1 MIFTT
6 FPVSNTVIM
15 FKPFVIGTNHIL
27 CSAGSLTVDLIG
39 YNDNVICIQDLF
51 VRSCIYAMISFNF
64 FPQKMQNILW
74 KFSAFLCLSR
84 RLDLAFL
91 LEAWPK
97 RTILRQDRFHVL
109 MILTILWL
117 LNLMWIRHGAIK
129 IWFQAGSYFLLM
141 LFLLQLLFWQN
152 SSLMTWEPN
161 DEQIFCYLDM

>member
-64 FPQKMQNILW
+64 FPPKMQNICLCLHNILW
-74 KFSAFLCLSR
+74 KFSAFLCLTR
-84 RLDLAFL
+84 RLDLVFFWRL
-91 LEAWPK
+91 DPK
-97 RTILRQDRFHVL
+97 EQLWGRTDFMSWWYWQYFDCL
-109 MILTILWL
+109 
-117 LNLMWIRHGAIK
+117 
-129 IWFQAGSYFLLM
+129 IWCG
-141 LFLLQLLFWQN
+141 
-152 SSLMTWEPN
+152 
-161 DEQIFCYLDM
+161 